1 MTKIQQ
7 LISPQN
13 ALIRVTINQF
23 IKLIF
28 LSFLLATNLYANE
41 QNSEFNPSAVRGF
54 TANEL
59 SGTVYDS
66 VTRLPLE
73 GVTVQL
79 LFDGSLVNSEW
90 LDAEI
95 GGPSSQ
101 NVDLNGGYNFV
112 INASA
117 PSGIYTINLIPPSG
131 YQFPSNLIPPIEIV
145 YEPDL
150 GGGIEEVQTQSTP
163 PQSNENS
170 TYFLTINFQINED
183 SASSSNG
190 VINNHIPLDK
200 TIPPEISSSQLS
212 SNRTIYIDENVKEVD
227 DFSSNEN
234 VTWSLEGIDAKL
246 FQIDSASG
254 QLYFIDYPNFEIPLD
269 EDKDNTYL
277 VSVKAEDDFSN
288 ISILELRVIVRDV
301 TDDLLTLTKDQ
312 LEFILDKDLAL
323 TIDSQ
328 LRDLSQN
335 SRDSLTRLGTQLTE
349 DSCKKNIKDQNDSFD
364 DTINSNLLKSL
375 ETKSFKGNFSDK
387 FYNCEN
393 GTINTVSGDYS
404 LIFDKELGSQIL
416 LSGSSNED
424 KYVSDDH
431 LMGRSLGGYIKR
443 TNISR
448 GSGEGKITGLGVNFG
463 FYEALKVNDFFI
475 NYYLSGGAGYHK
487 SKVKIKNKV
496 EDIKTSTGYGY
507 IASYAGTAL
516 SGVIEQKTFSLRSS
530 LGLDLAVASSSS
542 PTVQMEQLGIKEK
555 GNIDSPRYRGS
566 RWFSEYIFDLKDFKN
581 DSESLE
587 IAPRL
592 FCDDTF
598 KYSSKNCGLG
608 AYVYYKFK
616 DKKDNNLAV
625 RFDHEQTNLI
635 QRTKFRFYQNL
646 NISNVSVDSGANLM
660 VDNFGKTQIEYNFNF
675 YFH

>member
-1 MTKIQQ
+1 MKTQQ
-7 LISPQN
+7 LISRQN
-13 ALIRVTINQF
+13 ALIRVTTNQF
-23 IKLIF
+23 IKLIC
-28 LSFLLATNLYANE
+28 LSFLLASNLYATKENL
-41 QNSEFNPSAVRGF
+41 NFNPTAIRAF

-90 LDAEI
+90 LDTDI
-95 GGPSSQ
+95 GRSSSQ
-101 NVDLNGGYNFV
+101 NVGLNGEYSFV

-117 PSGIYTINLIPPSG
+117 PSGIYTINLIPLAG
-131 YQFPSNLIPPIEIV
+131 YQFPSTLIPPIEFV

-150 GGGIEEVQTQSTP
+150 GGGIEEVQIQSTP
-163 PQSNENS
+163 PQLNENS
-170 TYFLTINFQINED
+170 TYFLTVNFKINQD

-190 VINNHIPLDK
+190 LINNHIPLDK
-200 TIPPEISSSQLS
+200 TIPPEISSSKLS
-212 SNRTIYIDENVKEVD
+212 SNKTIYIDENVKEVD
-227 DFSSNEN
+227 DFSSNED
-234 VTWSLEGIDAKL
+234 VTWSLDGTDANL
-246 FQIDSASG
+246 FQIDSISG
-254 QLYFIDYPNFEIPLD
+254 QLNFTDFPNFEIPLD

-277 VSVKAEDDFSN
+277 VSVIAEDDFLN
-288 ISILELRVIVRDV
+288 KSILELKIIVRDV

-312 LEFILDKDLAL
+312 LENILDKDLAI
-323 TIDSQ
+323 TIESQ

-335 SRDSLTRLGTQLTE
+335 SRDSLKRLGTQLKDE
-349 DSCKKNIKDQNDSFD
+349 LCKKNTKGQKDRNDAVDS
-364 DTINSNLLKSL
+364 SSLLKSL

-387 FYNCEN
+387 FYDCEN

-404 LIFDKELGSQIL
+404 VIFDKELGSQIL
-416 LSGSSNED
+416 ISGASNED

-448 GSGEGKITGLGVNFG
+448 SSGDGKITGLGVNFG
-463 FYEALKVNDFFI
+463 FYEALKINDFYV
-475 NYYLSGGAGYHK
+475 NYYVSGGAGYHK
-487 SKVKIKNKV
+487 SKVKIQNKV

-516 SGVIEQKTFSLRSS
+516 SGVIEQNTFSLRSS

-542 PTVQMEQLGIKEK
+542 PRVQMEQLGIKENGK
-555 GNIDSPRYRGS
+555 IDSPRYRGS
-566 RWFSEYIFDLKDFKN
+566 RWFSEYIFDLKNFKS

-598 KYSSKNCGLG
+598 KYSSKECGLG
-608 AYVYYKFK
+608 AYVFYKFK
-616 DKKDNNLAV
+616 DKRDNNLAV

-635 QRTKFRFYQNL
+635 QRTKFRLYQNL
-646 NISNVSVDSGANLM
+646 NISRVSVDSGANLM
-660 VDNFGKTQIEYNFNF
+660 VDNFGKTQLEYKFNV
-675 YFH
+675 YIH